1 MRSLADLG
9 RTLHERGE
17 APIPLLH
24 AGGEILDCDAWQAAV
39 MLLDAGEAARVAV
52 RLGAKPAERDAWAR
66 RTLAQTL
73 RIPAAAVPRAPYVV
87 SRTWSPQVGPVVFG
101 AVGGVGLSRCDAA
114 LRAEVLAALRAA
126 AHVAVRDGVTQARLH
141 AHGID
146 AALAPDPAVMVETL
160 FGARIRARASDSP
173 DLVRVAETFPD
184 GWLAIQL
191 SADFGDDATL
201 STVAAQ
207 LDGVAGE
214 TRLGLVLFRAGAA
227 PWHDALDVL
236 ERLAAR
242 LRTPSLVFRSIDVGD
257 LCALLAG
264 SRGFC
269 GSSLHGRIVA
279 SAFGRARVNVAHPSA
294 RDLPTKQHAYCTTWE
309 PEGQPGVVPI
319 EALGDGLRS
328 ALAVDRAVRTRHA
341 RALAARYREAF
352 EPIRSALA
360 RRARGDIDS
369 TIAH

>member
-1 MRSLADLG
+1 
-9 RTLHERGE
+9 
-17 APIPLLH
+17 
-24 AGGEILDCDAWQAAV
+24 

-173 DLVRVAETFPD
+173 DLARVAETFPD

-207 LDGVAGE
+207 LDGVG
-214 TRLGLVLFRAGAA
+214 RR
-227 PWHDALDVL
+227 DA
-236 ERLAAR
+236 
-242 LRTPSLVFRSIDVGD
+242 TGP
-257 LCALLAG
+257 
-264 SRGFC
+264 
-269 GSSLHGRIVA
+269 
-279 SAFGRARVNVAHPSA
+279 
-294 RDLPTKQHAYCTTWE
+294 
-309 PEGQPGVVPI
+309 
-319 EALGDGLRS
+319 
-328 ALAVDRAVRTRHA
+328 RAVPCGRGTV
-341 RALAARYREAF
+341 
-352 EPIRSALA
+352 A
-360 RRARGDIDS
+360 RRARRARTSRRPLANALARVPLDRRRRPLRAARRQPGLLRQQPARTHRRERVRPCPRERRASVGTRPPDEAARLLHDLGTGRTAGRGS
-369 TIAH
+369 DRSARRWPSFGACRRPRRAHSSRARARRAIPRGLRADPKRTGTARARRYRQHDRALGCAPRALRPILRDRAIPRFATTAPYR